1 MKKINLTDV
10 KWKEFRIGDLFKI
23 KKVYGKP
30 ENNYI
35 DGNIPYVSTSG
46 VNNGVISFRNNL
58 EEKELSSKN
67 CISIDP
73 ISVKCFY
80 HSYNFIGR
88 GYSGASINLLYS
100 KYLNKNNAK
109 FIITSIEKANKEKA
123 SYGYLFNSKRL
134 EKGKLLLP
142 IDENENPDW
151 NFMENY
157 IKILEMEKII
167 SIIKYYKI

>member
-58 EEKELSSKN
+58 EEKELSSK
-67 CISIDP
+67 IA
-73 ISVKCFY
+73 Y
-80 HSYNFIGR
+80 
-88 GYSGASINLLYS
+88 LLT
-100 KYLNKNNAK
+100 L
-109 FIITSIEKANKEKA
+109 
-123 SYGYLFNSKRL
+123 
-134 EKGKLLLP
+134 
-142 IDENENPDW
+142 
-151 NFMENY
+151 
-157 IKILEMEKII
+157 
-167 SIIKYYKI
+167 

>member
-1 MKKINLTDV
+1 M
-10 KWKEFRIGDLFKI
+10 
-23 KKVYGKP
+23 
-30 ENNYI
+30 
-35 DGNIPYVSTSG
+35 
-46 VNNGVISFRNNL
+46 
-58 EEKELSSKN
+58 
-67 CISIDP
+67 
-73 ISVKCFY
+73 
-80 HSYNFIGR
+80 
-88 GYSGASINLLYS
+88 YS